1 MIAVGQPTKGAGL
14 MATIAETRRDTW
26 AIDRYAPLSGV
37 LAVIGWIVGIVLID
51 EVESKDTGAELLASY
66 RGEEGRILLAGII
79 WMIGT
84 AFFVWFLGSLR
95 SRLLA
100 AEGGDGRLTSIAFAG
115 GVGTAICL
123 ALLPGPDMAA
133 AFSSDELDESAAL
146 ALGNIGDTFFLG
158 AEYLLP
164 LLLVASALIALRY
177 GGLPRWLAWIQV
189 LMAIVLLT
197 GILGWAALLFAFP
210 IWVLVVSYLLWR
222 PGTVRLTAP

>member
-1 MIAVGQPTKGAGL
+1 
-14 MATIAETRRDTW
+14 MATMAETRPQGW
-26 AIDRYAPLSGV
+26 ALDRYAPLSGV
-37 LAVIGWIVGIVLID
+37 LAVIGWVVGIVLID
-51 EVESKDTGAELLASY
+51 VVESKDTGAELLASY
-66 RGEEGRILLAGII
+66 KADEGRILAAGIV
-79 WMIGT
+79 WLIGT

-133 AFSSDELDESAAL
+133 ALSNDDLDASAAL
-146 ALGNIGDTFFLG
+146 ALGNMGDAFFLA

-164 LLLVASALIALRY
+164 VLLVASALIALRY

-189 LMAIVLLT
+189 LIALVLLS
-197 GILGWAALLFAFP
+197 GVLGWAALIFAFP
-210 IWVLVVSYLLWR
+210 LWVLVVSYLLWR

>member
-1 MIAVGQPTKGAGL
+1 
-14 MATIAETRRDTW
+14 MATIAETPRDTW

-51 EVESKDTGAELLASY
+51 KVESKDTGAELLAAY
-66 RGEEGRILLAGII
+66 KGEEGRILLAGIS
-79 WMIGT
+79 WLIGT

-133 AFSSDELDESAAL
+133 AFSSDDLDESAAL
-146 ALGNIGDTFFLG
+146 ALGNVGDAFFLG
-158 AEYLLP
+158 AEYLLAV
-164 LLLVASALIALRY
+164 LLVASALVALRY
-177 GGLPRWLAWIQV
+177 GGLPTWLAWIQ
-189 LMAIVLLT
+189 LLIALVLLT
-197 GILGWAALLFAFP
+197 AVVGWAALFFAFP
-210 IWVLVVSYLLWR
+210 LWVLVVSYLLWR
-222 PGTVRLTAP
+222 PGTVRLTVP